1 MELIGTK
8 YGGWWIPKNIDFNE
22 DSIIYSGGVGEDISF
37 DIAIQSKYNCNI
49 FLIDPTERAI
59 KHYDQCKNYF
69 LSKDKSIFTG
79 DIQKD
84 YFTIIDKYVPNF
96 SKFNYLSTGIWNSNT
111 TLKFY
116 KQNNKKYVSQSVINN
131 MFGNEYTTIE
141 TRSIKDIM
149 NNYGHDHI
157 DLLKLDIE
165 GAEVK
170 VINNMLDEKIYP
182 KYLCIE
188 FDLYLKKKDQEND
201 TSKVMKRLESLGYNM
216 LKNDNM
222 NVTYMFL

>member
-1 MELIGTK
+1 MELVGTK

-37 DIAIQSKYNCNI
+37 DIAMQSKYNCNI

-69 LSKDKSIFTG
+69 TSKDKSIFTG

-84 YFTIIDKYVPNF
+84 YFTVIDNYTPKF
-96 SKFNYLSTGIWNSNT
+96 SKFNYYSIGIWDSKT

-116 KQNNKKYVSQSVINN
+116 KQTNKRYVSQSLINN
-131 MFGNEYTTIE
+131 MFGEQYTTIE
-141 TRSIKDIM
+141 TTTIKDIM
-149 NNYGHDHI
+149 SNYEHDHI

-170 VINNMLDEKIYP
+170 VINNMLDDKIYP

-188 FDLYLKKKDQEND
+188 FDLFLKKKDQENG
-201 TSKVMKRLESLGYNM
+201 TSKVMKRIESLGYKI

-222 NVTYMFL
+222 NITYKL